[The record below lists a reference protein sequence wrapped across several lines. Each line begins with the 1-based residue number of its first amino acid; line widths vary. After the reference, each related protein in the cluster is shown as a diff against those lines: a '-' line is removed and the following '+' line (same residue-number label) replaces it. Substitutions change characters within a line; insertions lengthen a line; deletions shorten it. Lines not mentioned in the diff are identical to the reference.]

1 MSVDKV
7 QAYVDRVVKSK
18 YRKGY
23 LDLLDLVQE
32 KDTVQGLHALGSI
45 DRVTQLVGIG
55 TNNRAD
61 NFPFDVRYL
70 SVVEKLEQRAQQDF
84 NKEYM
89 HRIEELD
96 KLRISDAVSQIS
108 RSLQDSSMDSIQDLK
123 VELQKLED
131 SELKEL
137 SEGSFEIPSFE
148 EDDYV
153 SEDEV
158 ASSNELAE
166 TDLLSKE
173 DDDFTVSDTEIGE
186 GVSFLSLFPDL
197 E

>member
-108 RSLQDSSMDSIQDLK
+108 RSLQDSSIGSIQELK
-123 VELQKLED
+123 VELQKSED
-131 SELKEL
+131 SELREL
-137 SEGSFEIPSFE
+137 SKGSFEIPSFE
-148 EDDYV
+148 EDDSD

-158 ASSNELAE
+158 ASSNELIE

-173 DDDFTVSDTEIGE
+173 DDDFIVSDTETGE
-186 GVSFLSLFPDL
+186 VVSFLSLFPDL

>member
-45 DRVTQLVGIG
+45 DRVTQLVGVG

-61 NFPFDVRYL
+61 NFPFDVRHL

-108 RSLQDSSMDSIQDLK
+108 RSLQDSSIGSIQELR
-123 VELQKLED
+123 VELEKSEGD
-131 SELKEL
+131 SLTEL
-137 SEGSFEIPSFE
+137 SEGSFEIPEFTE
-148 EDDYV
+148 GDYDTEGEVV
-153 SEDEV
+153 SSDKHSES
-158 ASSNELAE
+158 ALF
-166 TDLLSKE
+166 SKE
-173 DDDFTVSDTEIGE
+173 DDDFMISDAEVKE
-186 GVSFLSLFPDL
+186 GASFISLFPDL

>member
-61 NFPFDVRYL
+61 NFPFEVRYL

-108 RSLQDSSMDSIQDLK
+108 RSLQDSSIGSIQELK
-123 VELQKLED
+123 VELEKSED
-131 SELKEL
+131 SELREL
-137 SEGSFEIPSFE
+137 SKGSFEIPRFE
-148 EDDYV
+148 EDDSD

-158 ASSNELAE
+158 ASSNELIE

-173 DDDFTVSDTEIGE
+173 DDDFIVSDTETGE
-186 GVSFLSLFPDL
+186 VVSFLSLFPDL

>member
-108 RSLQDSSMDSIQDLK
+108 RSLQDSSIGSIQDLK
-123 VELQKLED
+123 VELQKSED

>member
-7 QAYVDRVVKSK
+7 QAYVDRVVKSN

-108 RSLQDSSMDSIQDLK
+108 RSLQDSSIGSIQELK
-123 VELQKLED
+123 AELQKSED
-131 SELKEL
+131 SELREL
-137 SEGSFEIPSFE
+137 SKGSFEIPSFE
-148 EDDYV
+148 EDDSD

-158 ASSNELAE
+158 ASSNELIE

-173 DDDFTVSDTEIGE
+173 DDDFIVSDTETGE
-186 GVSFLSLFPDL
+186 VVSFLSLFPDL

>member
-173 DDDFTVSDTEIGE
+173 NDDFTVSDTEIGE

>member
-1 MSVDKV
+1 MSVEKV

-23 LDLLDLVQE
+23 LDLLGLVQDN
-32 KDTVQGLHALGSI
+32 DTVQGLHALGSI

-61 NFPFDVRYL
+61 NFPFDTKYL

-84 NKEYM
+84 NREYM

-108 RSLQDSSMDSIQDLK
+108 QSLQDSSIGTIQDLK
-123 VELQKLED
+123 VELQKSED

-153 SEDEV
+153 SEEGF
-158 ASSNELAE
+158 ASSNGLAE

-173 DDDFTVSDTEIGE
+173 DDDFKVSDTETGE
-186 GVSFLSLFPDL
+186 SFSFLSWFPDL

>member
-45 DRVTQLVGIG
+45 DRVTQLVGVG

-61 NFPFDVRYL
+61 NFPFDVRHL

-108 RSLQDSSMDSIQDLK
+108 QSLQDSSMDSIQDLK

>member
-7 QAYVDRVVKSK
+7 KAYVDRVVKSK

-45 DRVTQLVGIG
+45 DRVTQLVGVG

-61 NFPFDVRYL
+61 NFPFDVRHL

-89 HRIEELD
+89 HQIEELD

-108 RSLQDSSMDSIQDLK
+108 QSLQDSSMDSIQDLK

>member
-108 RSLQDSSMDSIQDLK
+108 RSLQDSSIGSIQELK
-123 VELQKLED
+123 VELEKSED
-131 SELKEL
+131 SELREL
-137 SEGSFEIPSFE
+137 SKGSFEIPSFE
-148 EDDYV
+148 EDDSD

-158 ASSNELAE
+158 ASSNELIE

-173 DDDFTVSDTEIGE
+173 DDDFIVSDTETGE
-186 GVSFLSLFPDL
+186 VVSFLSLFPDL

>member
-173 DDDFTVSDTEIGE
+173 DDDFTVSDTETGE
-186 GVSFLSLFPDL
+186 VVSFLSLFPDL

>member
-137 SEGSFEIPSFE
+137 SEGNFEIPSFE

>member
-7 QAYVDRVVKSK
+7 QAYVDRVVKSN

-108 RSLQDSSMDSIQDLK
+108 RSLQDSSIGSIQ
-123 VELQKLED
+123 
-131 SELKEL
+131 ELKAELEKSEGDNLTEL
-137 SEGSFEIPSFE
+137 SEGSFEIPEFTE
-148 EDDYV
+148 GDYDTEGEVV
-153 SEDEV
+153 SSDEHSES
-158 ASSNELAE
+158 ALF
-166 TDLLSKE
+166 SKE
-173 DDDFTVSDTEIGE
+173 DDDFTISDTEVKE
-186 GVSFLSLFPDL
+186 GASFLSLFPDL

>member
-84 NKEYM
+84 NRDYM

-108 RSLQDSSMDSIQDLK
+108 QSLQDSSIGSIQDLK
-123 VELQKLED
+123 VELQKSED
-131 SELKEL
+131 SELREL
-137 SEGSFEIPSFE
+137 SKGSFEIPSFE
-148 EDDYV
+148 EDD
-153 SEDEV
+153 SDIEDEV
-158 ASSNELAE
+158 ASSNELIE

-173 DDDFTVSDTEIGE
+173 DDDFIVSDTETGE
-186 GVSFLSLFPDL
+186 VVSFLSLFPDL